1 MDALD
6 FGGHGNTGAAAP
18 TASGTT
24 SAAEGWATSK
34 AAVAGTI
41 AATRRPSRLSATLAP
56 PTAVQE
62 PPALAFPVQ
71 HLSSAL
77 LQQLPRIDSMS
88 DVDAKVNAR
97 AQPQCTADKV
107 CAPVK
112 DCLHAPALSKL
123 ILQATSTVHLHAAS
137 ALCLPG
143 TTNARGS
150 SSNANNISTSS
161 SGVATQGAPNTSS
174 SIGSHCSSGN
184 SCQGSAP
191 TEQAK
196 HNSQRHRR

>member
-6 FGGHGNTGAAAP
+6 FGGHGNAGAAAP

-24 SAAEGWATSK
+24 SAAEGCATSK

-71 HLSSAL
+71 HLSSAP
-77 LQQLPRIDSMS
+77 LQRIDSMS

-107 CAPVK
+107 CTPVN
-112 DCLHAPALSKL
+112 DDLHAPAP
-123 ILQATSTVHLHAAS
+123 V
-137 ALCLPG
+137 
-143 TTNARGS
+143 
-150 SSNANNISTSS
+150 
-161 SGVATQGAPNTSS
+161 
-174 SIGSHCSSGN
+174 
-184 SCQGSAP
+184 
-191 TEQAK
+191 
-196 HNSQRHRR
+196 